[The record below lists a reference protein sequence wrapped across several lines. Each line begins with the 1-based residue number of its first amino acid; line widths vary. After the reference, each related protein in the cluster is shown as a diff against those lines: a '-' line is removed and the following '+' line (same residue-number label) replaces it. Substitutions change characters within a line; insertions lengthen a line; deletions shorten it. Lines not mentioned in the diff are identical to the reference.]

1 MNFGLVSCVIMRNH
15 GVKEENYERSVHKVY
30 GTSYTSDCR

>member
-1 MNFGLVSCVIMRNH
+1 MNFRLASSGIMRNH
-15 GVKEENYERSVHKVY
+15 GVKEENYERSVHKIH